1 MNEKKE
7 QAQHETRTGAT
18 PEKRTIE
25 TMEQNEQITVIF
37 GPNGS
42 GKTQYVEKMRRQLAS
57 DRVRYLAFSDA
68 YGPAT
73 DKAYY
78 LQLRW
83 NQHDIDQETPCV
95 GDLLQRAYLQSGED
109 TTERQALRQHLY
121 DLFEMQLLLD
131 KYVILLSSGE
141 LRKFQLIKI
150 LLANPKI
157 LILDN
162 PFIGLDVQTRQ
173 QLNVLFQLIV
183 REQHLSLFLVISKH
197 DDIPPYATN
206 IIRIEATASSQPQP
220 HSHPHYQPHSHPHY
234 LTTPL
239 PYREGLGEGL
249 SGVGLSLISMSHVTI
264 RYGSRTILK
273 DLNWVVNRGERWAL
287 SGQNG
292 SGKSTLLS
300 LVCADNPQ
308 SYACDIRLFG
318 HQRGSGETIWD
329 IKRRIG
335 YVSPEMHRS
344 YLRNIPTLLVVA
356 SGIKD
361 TVGLYVKANEEEK
374 TLCKAWMRVFGIE
387 HLADRSF
394 ITLSSGEQRLALVAR
409 AFVKSPE
416 LLILDEPL
424 HGLDDANRQ
433 LVRQVI
439 ETYCQDPMKTLVMV
453 THYEEDLP
461 SCITHRLEL
470 KKNI

>member
-1 MNEKKE
+1 
-7 QAQHETRTGAT
+7 
-18 PEKRTIE
+18 
-25 TMEQNEQITVIF
+25 MEGKSRITVIF

-42 GKTQYVEKMRRQLAS
+42 GKTQYVERMRRQLAS
-57 DRVRYLAFSDA
+57 DSVRYLAFSDA

-95 GDLLQRAYLQSGED
+95 GDLLENAYQQSGAD
-109 TTERQALRQHLY
+109 SPERQQLRQHLY
-121 DLFEMQLLLD
+121 KLFDMQPLLD
-131 KYVILLSSGE
+131 KYIILLSSGE
-141 LRKFQLIKI
+141 LRKFQLIKV

-162 PFIGLDVQTRQ
+162 PFIGLDAETRQ
-173 QLNVLFQLIV
+173 QLNELFQLIL
-183 REQHLSLFLVISKH
+183 REQQLSLYLVIAKR
-197 DDIPPYATN
+197 DDIPPYADE
-206 IIRIEATASSQPQP
+206 IIKMEGHTSPPSSPQP
-220 HSHPHYQPHSHPHY
+220 HS
-234 LTTPL
+234 LTSPL
-239 PYREGLGEGL
+239 PSREGLG
-249 SGVGLSLISMSHVTI
+249 VGLPIILMSHVTI
-264 RYGSRTILK
+264 RYGARTILK
-273 DLNWVVNRGERWAL
+273 DLSWQVNRGERWAL
-287 SGQNG
+287 CGQNG

-308 SYACDIRLFG
+308 SYACDIQLFG
-318 HQRGSGETIWD
+318 NQRGSGETIWE

-361 TVGLYVKANEEEK
+361 TVGLYVRPNEEEK
-374 TLCKAWMRVFGIE
+374 TRCHEWLKVFGIE

-409 AFVKSPE
+409 AFVKNPE

-433 LVRQVI
+433 LVRNVI
-439 ETYCQDPMKTLVMV
+439 EAYCQDPTKTFVMV

-461 SCITHRLEL
+461 TCITHRLDL